1 MTSKNLLCLTA
12 QLFLKFLLITQHEVR
27 FINTSE
33 ATKRSSNR
41 TENGKCTDVTNRWSR
56 VGLSTPLFTQTTTTI
71 TRRQI
76 CHCLAYLE
84 TQLCIITDRTNQRSW
99 PDAGQIFVISME
111 FSAVN
116 RRRPSRETP
125 LGPGA
130 KKDGC
135 FRRLHNA
142 PWLPVFFLRL
152 WLADHLGCVWGR
164 TARTMICVQAL
175 TFFAIL
181 PSRATR
187 PSRSPRFS
195 LCSLE
200 IRQKSRLLC
209 RHKFYRSSAPF
220 FLDLP
225 QEEIMSF
232 SEAICK
238 ILGREAAESATKSR
252 KDTEGYWKNKTKNFS
267 ESLSSHSDQNVWFSM
282 PSYGAEWKFMS

>member
-1 MTSKNLLCLTA
+1 MYRCHKPLKSCRLVNSIIHTNHHYNYKTPDLSLSRIFRDSIMHNYRSNQSALLTRCGTDFRHQYGIFGGESQTSFTRNATRA
-12 QLFLKFLLITQHEVR
+12 GSEEGRLFSQATQR
-27 FINTSE
+27 
-33 ATKRSSNR
+33 A
-41 TENGKCTDVTNRWSR
+41 
-56 VGLSTPLFTQTTTTI
+56 
-71 TRRQI
+71 
-76 CHCLAYLE
+76 
-84 TQLCIITDRTNQRSW
+84 
-99 PDAGQIFVISME
+99 VIAS
-111 FSAVN
+111 V
-116 RRRPSRETP
+116 
-125 LGPGA
+125 
-130 KKDGC
+130 
-135 FRRLHNA
+135 
-142 PWLPVFFLRL
+142 FLRL